1 MSTDR
6 HFAFDTPG
14 DTLVSISVG
23 SPDIEIATWDQPR
36 TEVRIVAKRG
46 STQELIDEMRVE
58 RRGRADGHEVLI
70 EQPKRLFALER
81 RGSGFSIHVHCPAGA
96 SLDCGSAASD
106 LVIAGSLRDVNVKTA
121 SGDTTVDTVTGD
133 LKFSGASGDLE
144 VDTVAGGASVN
155 TASGDVTVA
164 RIGRDFHAKLVSGD
178 LEAKLVEGSAIVS
191 TVSGDVDVAVSGG
204 GDASIQSVSG
214 DVRLAFAPGLA
225 VWLDVS
231 SVSGDTQSELES
243 VADAPEGES
252 VVEGKVRTVSGDVMI
267 TRAATAAV

>member
-23 SPDIEIATWDQPR
+23 SPDVEIATWDEPR
-36 TEVRIVAKRG
+36 TEVQIVARRG
-46 STQELIDEMRVE
+46 GAQELIDGMRVE
-58 RRGRADGHEVLI
+58 LRERADGHEVLI
-70 EQPKRLFALER
+70 EQPKRLFALGR
-81 RGSGFSIHVHCPAGA
+81 RGSRFTIRVRCPAGS
-96 SLDCGSAASD
+96 SLDCGCAASD
-106 LVIAGSLRDVNVKTA
+106 LVVAGSLRDASVKTE

-144 VDTVAGGASVN
+144 VNTVAGGASVN

-164 RIGRDFHAKLVSGD
+164 RIGRDLHAKLVSGD
-178 LEAKLVEGSAIVS
+178 LEAKLVEGSATVS
-191 TVSGDVDVAVSGG
+191 TVSGDVDVTVTGG

-243 VADAPEGES
+243 VADAPERES
-252 VVEGKVRTVSGDVMI
+252 VVEGKVRTVSGDVLI
-267 TRAATAAV
+267 TRAATATV